1 MHRTLAALLS
11 YPEVDDRAEVAA
23 AAPPELRG
31 WAECWAEAD
40 LQRVR
45 RDYVATFDFSG
56 ARALE
61 LTYHR
66 YGDERERGR
75 ALLELKRRYREAGFE
90 LEPGVLPD
98 HLPLVL
104 ELCAE
109 APEAG
114 HAILEEYAPELDSLR
129 RALHEAESR
138 WAELL
143 DVLAAEAA

>member
-1 MHRTLAALLS
+1 MLRTLAALLS

-31 WAECWAEAD
+31 WAERWAEAD

-45 RDYVATFDFSG
+45 RDYVATFDFS
-56 ARALE
+56 AAHALE
-61 LTYHR
+61 LTYRR

-75 ALLELKRRYREAGFE
+75 ALLELKRCYREAGFE
-90 LEPGVLPD
+90 IEPGVLPD

-114 HAILEEYAPELDSLR
+114 RAILDEYRDELDGLR
-129 RALHEAESR
+129 RALHESESD

-143 DVLAAEAA
+143 DVLAEVA